1 MLDTLPRV
9 GYYRGKVD
17 SLAEGRLV
25 IDDGLHDDAMRR
37 LKRIAGQ
44 VEGLSRMIDQRRY
57 CVDVLHQIRAVEAA
71 LHKLGELV
79 LRNHLRTC
87 VADAFR
93 SKRGAEMSA
102 KIDELVRV
110 YDGMRPK

>member
-1 MLDTLPRV
+1 MLDTLPGV
-9 GYYRGKVD
+9 GYYRGEPG
-17 SLAEGRLV
+17 SLSKGPFV
-25 IDDGLHDDAMRR
+25 IDDSLNDDAMRR

-93 SKRGAEMSA
+93 STRRADIDA
-102 KIDELVRV
+102 KIEELVRV

>member
-1 MLDTLPRV
+1 MLDTLHWV
-9 GYYRGKVD
+9 GYYRIECD
-17 SLAEGRLV
+17 SLAKGPLV
-25 IDDGLHDDAMRR
+25 IDDRLHDDAMKR
-37 LKRIAGQ
+37 LKRISGQ
-44 VEGLSRMIDQRRY
+44 VEGLSRTIDQRRY
-57 CVDVLHQIRAVEAA
+57 CVDVLHQVRAVEAA

-93 SKRGAEMSA
+93 SKRKTEMDA
-102 KIDELVRV
+102 KIEELVRV